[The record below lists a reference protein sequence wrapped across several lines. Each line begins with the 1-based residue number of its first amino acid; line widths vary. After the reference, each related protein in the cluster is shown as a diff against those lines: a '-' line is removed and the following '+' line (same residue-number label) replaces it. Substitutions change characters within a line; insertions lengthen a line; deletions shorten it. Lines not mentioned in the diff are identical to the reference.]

1 MKPKEQSFLAIGNI
15 RDDGIECIGIATRLF
30 GFDCQWNCHLT
41 LLLPVP
47 QDTLLAAF
55 IGMVI
60 HPSFV
65 CPAPIVILAF
75 ELLVIGALPEGM

>member
-30 GFDCQWNCHLT
+30 GIDCHWNCHLT

-47 QDTLLAAF
+47 QDTLSC
-55 IGMVI
+55 GI
-60 HPSFV
+60 HWDGDSSKLCVSGTNSNP
-65 CPAPIVILAF
+65 CL
-75 ELLVIGALPEGM
+75 